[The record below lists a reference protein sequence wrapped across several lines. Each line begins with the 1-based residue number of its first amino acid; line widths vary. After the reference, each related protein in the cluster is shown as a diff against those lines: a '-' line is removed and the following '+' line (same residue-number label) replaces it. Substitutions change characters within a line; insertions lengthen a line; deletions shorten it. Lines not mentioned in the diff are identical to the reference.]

1 MRMEYLIETICH
13 RLGLETTWL
22 GLKPSQNPAWDLN
35 PCGWDSNPAKTQ
47 GIWFQD
53 LMELRFLM
61 SSPRENSVRNKVIGK
76 KWIYSDSER
85 STLLRQS
92 MGHSRVQCSLK
103 NVIWLVFIN
112 WIISYAND
120 QEDYSNYFGKG
131 RRFLGYGPLPTPWSF
146 NGALELSWHLCMCHF
161 TC

>member
-1 MRMEYLIETICH
+1 MLLTESSGTLATGNTVWEWNVLWKPFATD
-13 RLGLETTWL
+13 WD
-22 GLKPSQNPAWDLN
+22 LKPR
-35 PCGWDSNPAKTQ
+35 GWDSNPAKTH

-61 SSPRENSVRNKVIGK
+61 SPPRENSVRNKVIGK

-85 STLLRQS
+85 STLFRQS

-103 NVIWLVFIN
+103 NVIWLVFIS

-120 QEDYSNYFGKG
+120 QEDYSNYFWEGKEIS
-131 RRFLGYGPLPTPWSF
+131 RLWATAHSLVF
-146 NGALELSWHLCMCHF
+146 
-161 TC
+161 